1 MKSLNCL
8 SDTPNLASKAWAVFF
23 ATTFAALFLV
33 AQPAFSLVELKAAYS
48 MFSVS
53 PSGLNDNFAGQPKIS
68 EMQALSFDVM
78 GNVPLMPVGLG
89 VRHEM
94 FSRKESSGSLN
105 SEVDWKR
112 TSILVNKRFIDMGIY
127 LGPIATVSFAS
138 DFKYKSATGSTRT
151 DYKTEGTLTAT
162 AGLEAGFKLALLSA
176 GIEAGYLHAPMGNL
190 RDSAGVEVVGSNG
203 SKINVDLSGTYVR
216 ATVGFGF

>member
-1 MKSLNCL
+1 MKSSTFRSALL
-8 SDTPNLASKAWAVFF
+8 RF
-23 ATTFAALFLV
+23 ATSASATAAAFGAFSLI
-33 AQPAFSLVELKAAYS
+33 AQPAQALVELKAAYS
-48 MFSVS
+48 MFSTN
-53 PSGLNDNFAGQPKIS
+53 PSGLNDTFAGQPKIS
-68 EMQALSFDVM
+68 QMQALSFDVM

-94 FSRKESSGSLN
+94 FSRKESNGALN

-112 TSILVNKRFIDMGIY
+112 TSILVNKRLIDTGIY
-127 LGPIATVSFAS
+127 FGPVATVSFAS
-138 DFKYKSATGSTRT
+138 DFKYRSDNGTTRA
-151 DYKTEGTLTAT
+151 DYKTESTLTAT
-162 AGLEAGFKLALLSA
+162 AGLEAGFKLVLLTA

-190 RDSAGVEVVGSNG
+190 RDSAGVEVLDGSG